1 MRWIPARRSGSPCF
15 PLGSHVVSGPRL
27 LWWSTHD
34 ARVNLAVAQRAMFEA
49 QRLEF
54 CLESLVLACLASVV
68 LLLEDTLTRSYA
80 RREVTATLITVDV
93 ELAYHRVTIT
103 LRTLHLL
110 TGPVRRRMP

>member
-1 MRWIPARRSGSPCF
+1 
-15 PLGSHVVSGPRL
+15 
-27 LWWSTHD
+27 
-34 ARVNLAVAQRAMFEA
+34 MFEA

-80 RREVTATLITVDV
+80 RREVTATLITVYV

-110 TGPVRRRMP
+110 TRPVRRRMPREELDRQILIARTLLLSQLR